1 VAAFVLLRNNNPAGG
16 GTAPLPGGTQVAQPA
31 NPQATAAPA
40 TPAPTSIPTIQIV
53 VATQRIN
60 RGQRITS
67 EVIALR
73 EWPDTAVPASAL
85 LETELVVGKI
95 ARTDIERESP
105 IKSTDITESLSN
117 LAAVGSDAAALLPP
131 GTRMVAVPIDQLTS
145 AGYALQP
152 GDRVDIIMSSLFVD
166 LDEDF
171 QSMLPNDIQFIVLSQ
186 DGFTLLQPVDGRFD
200 TIPFSYTLGEGNIQ
214 SAIPVVI
221 RPNEPPRPRLVTQMT
236 VQDALVIYVGELP
249 EDGRIFR
256 PGSEELEAVPAT
268 DAAAPAAAQ
277 PAAQT
282 TGTPAPPPRPD
293 MVAIA
298 VSPQEAMVL
307 TYLIETRV
315 PITFALRPAGET
327 GLASV
332 QQVDLDYLMNAYR
345 ITVPRKLPYGLEPA
359 IRSIRQLVETSS
371 IQLADRLTP

>member
-1 VAAFVLLRNNNPAGG
+1 NNNPAGG

-256 PGSEELEAVPAT
+256 PGSENLEAVPAT